1 MYHSPKGQKATLLS
15 LSQQLPTEMENVNIK
30 ELISEDVSVKVI
42 DGINVAPVSPLNI
55 TFGLGANAEYFGHE
69 AWGKLW
75 LDALHRDQEFIDR
88 WSAATGSWDNK
99 IVVDIGC
106 GPGNI
111 YASLGGKPKLLIGVD
126 ISYGTLKIAQK
137 LGYMPLLADA
147 QDLPLRS
154 GFADIV
160 VINATLHHV
169 DNMKAVLSEA
179 ARLVK
184 PGGILVTDHD
194 TQLSAM
200 DFKGLGYQMWIIRYL
215 IYRLIKRGGHASAY
229 EQRCAIAA
237 EVHQV
242 CGDGVTKDLYYS
254 VLEKQGFD
262 VKIFP
267 HNNTL
272 GAEVLNGNMGRANF
286 KYRLAQ
292 RLSGMNPADPS
303 SALSLMCVARK
314 SQQRQASLKQ
324 AV

>member
-1 MYHSPKGQKATLLS
+1 VEKLNSPYS
-15 LSQQLPTEMENVNIK
+15 SQQSFGEMENMNFK
-30 ELISEDVSVKVI
+30 EVISEDVSIKVI
-42 DGINVAPVSPLNI
+42 DGINVAPIPPLNI
-55 TFGLGANAEYFGHE
+55 TIGLGANAEYFGHE
-69 AWGKLW
+69 EWGKQYLE
-75 LDALHRDQEFIDR
+75 AVHRDQEFIDR
-88 WSAATGSWDNK
+88 WNEATGSWDNK

-106 GPGNI
+106 GPGNV
-111 YASLGGKPKLLIGVD
+111 YASLGGKPKMLIGVD
-126 ISYGTLKIAQK
+126 ISFGALKMAKK

-184 PGGILVTDHD
+184 PGGMLVTDQD

-200 DFKGLGYQMWIIRYL
+200 NFKGLGYQMWTIRYL
-215 IYRLIKRGGHASAY
+215 IYRLTKRGGHASAY
-229 EQRCAIAA
+229 EQRCAIAG

-242 CGDGVTKDLYYS
+242 CGDGVTYDLYHS
-254 VLEKQGFD
+254 VLDQQDFD
-262 VKIFP
+262 VKIYP

-272 GAEVLNGNMGRANF
+272 GTEVFKGNMGSANL

-303 SALSLMCVARK
+303 SALSLMCVAHKKRT
-314 SQQRQASLKQ
+314 
-324 AV
+324 